1 MRAKTNSFARWEE
14 DGAKDKREASRV
26 NRDRAS
32 PVASGKGRPFCARG
46 VQM

>member
-1 MRAKTNSFARWEE
+1 MRAKTNSLARWEE
-14 DGAKDKREASRV
+14 DGAKDKREQAASTV
-26 NRDRAS
+26 DRAS